1 MAEAEPEA
9 PPISRESE
17 SPRQDALT
25 DPEAST
31 PQQQSID
38 VDDTPADDG
47 YVSDSGSGSSVST
60 SLSSSVRDY
69 RFENSRRYHRFKEG
83 LYQFPND
90 TPEQEREDM
99 KHTVAV
105 HLLGGKLHN
114 APLDNPQRI
123 LDIGTGTGSW
133 ANDAG
138 DEYPAAEVTGID
150 LSPIQSP
157 WVPPNVK
164 FLVDDA
170 EAEWLYRPDSLDL
183 IHLRNM
189 STAIKDWPALFAQA
203 YRTLKPGGWIELPEF
218 RWVYGCDD
226 GTMHP
231 DYTPPQMVA
240 NIRDGLA
247 TFGIDMHASEKN
259 EDRLRDAGFVNVR
272 HEIKK
277 VPVGPWPKDSNLKK
291 IGLYNRSVIYDG
303 LQAITMGPFTR
314 GLGWK
319 PEEVEVF
326 LVKVRKDL
334 MDTSVHSYVHFHSLC
349 AQKPENLS

>member
-90 TPEQEREDM
+90 MPEQEREDM

-133 ANDAG
+133 ANDG
-138 DEYPAAEVTGID
+138 
-150 LSPIQSP
+150 S
-157 WVPPNVK
+157 PPNY
-164 FLVDDA
+164 L
-170 EAEWLYRPDSLDL
+170 
-183 IHLRNM
+183 
-189 STAIKDWPALFAQA
+189 T
-203 YRTLKPGGWIELPEF
+203 
-218 RWVYGCDD
+218 
-226 GTMHP
+226 
-231 DYTPPQMVA
+231 
-240 NIRDGLA
+240 
-247 TFGIDMHASEKN
+247 
-259 EDRLRDAGFVNVR
+259 
-272 HEIKK
+272 
-277 VPVGPWPKDSNLKK
+277 
-291 IGLYNRSVIYDG
+291 
-303 LQAITMGPFTR
+303 
-314 GLGWK
+314 
-319 PEEVEVF
+319 
-326 LVKVRKDL
+326 
-334 MDTSVHSYVHFHSLC
+334 
-349 AQKPENLS
+349 